1 MQKDIQPKTFSDFI
15 GQNRLIT
22 TIKAMI
28 DNAERKNQ
36 SLDHLLFYGPPGL
49 GKTTLANIIANQLNV
64 KVHQIQAGI
73 LEKKSDLIALLTN
86 VNENDIIFID
96 EIHSLNK
103 TIEESLY
110 SAMEYFTFNMTFGVD
125 GNQKIIKM
133 KLKKF
138 TLIGATTKIHSLSKP
153 LKERFGLISFFQ
165 QYSFDEICKII
176 TISARKLSIEIDEE
190 AIKLIAEF
198 SRSTPR
204 IANHLLKRCDDFS
217 AKMNKN
223 LISKEVVN
231 KTFKFIELYQHGLT
245 REHLEYLNLLREN
258 FNEKWVSLQT
268 ITAILSTSKDQLIE
282 DIESI
287 LLQEKYIEKSSKGR
301 RITSLGIN
309 YLIKNFKLTN
319 TV

>member
-49 GKTTLANIIANQLNV
+49 GKTTLANIIANQLNA

-125 GNQKIIKM
+125 G
-133 KLKKF
+133 
-138 TLIGATTKIHSLSKP
+138 
-153 LKERFGLISFFQ
+153 
-165 QYSFDEICKII
+165 
-176 TISARKLSIEIDEE
+176 
-190 AIKLIAEF
+190 
-198 SRSTPR
+198 
-204 IANHLLKRCDDFS
+204 
-217 AKMNKN
+217 
-223 LISKEVVN
+223 
-231 KTFKFIELYQHGLT
+231 
-245 REHLEYLNLLREN
+245 
-258 FNEKWVSLQT
+258 
-268 ITAILSTSKDQLIE
+268 
-282 DIESI
+282 
-287 LLQEKYIEKSSKGR
+287 
-301 RITSLGIN
+301 
-309 YLIKNFKLTN
+309 
-319 TV
+319 